1 MFTLTSKGQLKKRL
15 RKGMERAMFV
25 GMVVVLWHYKCF
37 RSLDT
42 SKHCGLLGQVK
53 SSGTEKTDRTTAELA
68 DEEKRPRKPRD
79 SEIDE
84 GYKEEGMVIPNK
96 GEGWRWETII
106 GEEEVIC
113 GSGAGSSSNQKW
125 WKPDKRG
132 PNMDFEEKN

>member
-15 RKGMERAMFV
+15 REGVEKAALV

-53 SSGTEKTDRTTAELA
+53 SFGTEKMDRTTAELS
-68 DEEKRPRKPRD
+68 DEEKRSRKHRD
-79 SEIDE
+79 SEINE
-84 GYKEEGMVIPNK
+84 SYKEEGMVIPNK
-96 GEGWRWETII
+96 GEGWRWEMII

-113 GSGAGSSSNQKW
+113 GPGAGSYSN
-125 WKPDKRG
+125 
-132 PNMDFEEKN
+132 